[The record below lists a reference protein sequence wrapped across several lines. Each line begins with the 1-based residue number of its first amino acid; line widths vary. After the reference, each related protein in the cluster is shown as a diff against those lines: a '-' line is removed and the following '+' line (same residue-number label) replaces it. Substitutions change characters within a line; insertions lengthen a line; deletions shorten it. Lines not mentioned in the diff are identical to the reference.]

1 MKIIIDILNDTY
13 WKINFTKQ
21 QLNDLEKWFISN
33 PFEIKNNAK
42 YLKRNG
48 YSIFW
53 YEEPKRLDVQGKGK
67 TIKIEVL
74 SIIKEINPKF
84 VPEFHNEKNA
94 IIHKPKPQKILDF
107 ELEEENY
114 VGMDESGKGEDF
126 GSVVFCSVTV
136 QQSDFQKLTDF
147 GINDSKKLTDMKII
161 QLREQ
166 ISKLIQQKNILYSF
180 ASPSELHNAR
190 EKGSNL
196 NEVMCYH
203 YELLIKQACI
213 NRDINHNVVIDKFT
227 SHKIQIENIE
237 NLSSYNS
244 EIKLI
249 EKADQEYI
257 SVMCASIFAR
267 AKYLDIIQE
276 ISRKYNFDLTI
287 GANFEK
293 NIKPFIDHL
302 IRSKRPKQ
310 EIEKIVR
317 ETIKNRIEDAID
329 YVNKTYKVN

>member
-21 QLNDLEKWFISN
+21 QLKDLEKWVLTNS
-33 PFEIKNNAK
+33 FETRNNAK
-42 YLKRNG
+42 YLKRNN

-53 YEEPKRLDVQGKGK
+53 YADQKRLDVQGKGK
-67 TIKIEVL
+67 TIKSEVL

-84 VPEFHNEKNA
+84 IPEFHNEKNA
-94 IIHKPKPQKILDF
+94 IIHKSKPQQVLDF
-107 ELEEENY
+107 DLEEENY

-126 GSVVFCSVTV
+126 CPVVFCSVTI
-136 QQSDFQKLTDF
+136 QQSDFQKLTNF
-147 GINDSKKLTDMKII
+147 GINDSKKLTDMKIL

-166 ISKLIQQKNILYSF
+166 ISNVIGEKNVIYSF
-180 ASPSELHNAR
+180 ASPNELHNAR
-190 EKGSNL
+190 RIGSNL
-196 NEVMCYH
+196 NEVMCHH
-203 YELLIKQACI
+203 YEILIKQACT

-227 SHKIQIENIE
+227 NHRVQIESIE

-244 EIKLI
+244 TVKLI
-249 EKADQEYI
+249 EKADQQYI

-267 AKYLDIIQE
+267 AKYLDLIQE
-276 ISRKYNFDLTI
+276 VGRKYNFDFTV

-302 IRSKRPKQ
+302 IKSDRTKM
-310 EIEKIVR
+310 EIEKIAK
-317 ETIKNRIEDAID
+317 EIIKNRIDDALNYISKN
-329 YVNKTYKVN
+329 YKTN